1 MSKEGKGD
9 LVLPAIL
16 VVFSVIGLS
25 YVLATFPRRERI
37 APAVVFL
44 CLGVFSLV
52 QTVKSFR
59 SFRETEGPSGGED
72 PAPERLDTW
81 GIKATWVSVIA
92 AVVYILLIQ
101 FAGFVAASALLLVGL
116 PVYLGYRNILV
127 VLMICSIFIGAVYLL
142 FSQLHVPVPTGTLWK
157 ALRALMG

>member
-1 MSKEGKGD
+1 VSKEGKGD
-9 LVLPAIL
+9 LILPAIFA
-16 VVFSVIGLS
+16 VFSVIGLS

-59 SFRETEGPSGGED
+59 SFRETGVPSGEED
-72 PAPERLDTW
+72 LASERLDTW

-92 AVVYILLIQ
+92 AFVYILLIQ

-127 VLMICSIFIGAVYLL
+127 VLMICFIFIGAVHLL
-142 FSQLHVPVPTGTLWK
+142 FAQLHVPVPTGTLWK